1 MPAQIKRSEYAAMF
15 GPTVGDKLRLAD
27 TELFIEVERD
37 LIAEAAGAALTQGS
51 GANALHYG
59 EEVKFGGG
67 KVIRDGMGQSQMT
80 RAEGAVDTVITNAL
94 VLDHT
99 GIYKAD
105 IGLKDGRIAAIG
117 KAGNPDTQP
126 GVNIIV
132 GPGTEAIAGEGRI
145 LTAGGFD
152 SHIHYIC
159 PQQIDDALHS
169 GLTTMLGG
177 GTGPAHGTLATTC
190 TPGPWH
196 IGRMLQAADAFPM
209 NLAFAGKGNASL
221 PAAIEEQV
229 NAGACALK
237 LHEDWGTT
245 PAAIDCCLSVADAM
259 DVQVMIHTDTLNES
273 GFVENTVAAMKGRTI
288 HAFHTEG
295 AGGGHAPDII
305 KICGEDFVLPSS
317 TNPTR
322 PFTVN
327 TVEEHLDMLMVCH
340 HLDKSIPEDVAFA
353 ESRIRR
359 ETIAAEDILHDMG
372 AFSIIASDSQAMGR
386 VGEVIIRTWQT
397 ADKMKKQRGRLAE
410 ETGENDNM
418 RVRRYVAKYTI
429 NPAIAHGISHEIG
442 SIEVGKRADLC
453 LWSPAFFGVKPEMVL
468 IGGSIVCAQMGDPNA
483 SIPTPQPVYSRPMFG
498 AFGRAVENA
507 AVVFVSQAA
516 QADGIGDKLGLAKKT
531 LAVQNTR
538 DIGKKD
544 LKLNTATPVVEV
556 NPETYEVRADGELLT
571 CQPAEELPM
580 AQRYFLF

>member
-1 MPAQIKRSEYAAMF
+1 MPVEINRSEYAAMF
-15 GPTVGDKLRLAD
+15 GPTTGDKLRLAD
-27 TELFIEVERD
+27 TDLIVEVERD
-37 LIAEAAGAALTQGS
+37 LTT
-51 GANALHYG
+51 YG

-67 KVIRDGMGQSQMT
+67 KVIRDGMGQSQAT

-94 VLDHT
+94 IIDHS

-105 IGLKDGRIAAIG
+105 VGLRGGRIHKIG

-126 GVNIIV
+126 GVDIIV

-152 SHIHYIC
+152 SHIHFIC
-159 PQQIDDALHS
+159 PQQIEDALHS

-196 IGRMLQAADAFPM
+196 LERMLQAADAFPM
-209 NLAFAGKGNASL
+209 NLAFAGKGNASK
-221 PAAIEEQV
+221 PAALVEMV

-245 PAAIDCCLSVADAM
+245 PAAIDCCLSVADDM
-259 DVQVMIHTDTLNES
+259 DIQVMIHTDTLNES

-305 KICGEDFVLPSS
+305 KICGEEHVLPSS

-322 PFTVN
+322 PYTVN
-327 TVEEHLDMLMVCH
+327 TLEEHLDMLMVCH

-386 VGEVIIRTWQT
+386 VGEVLIRTWQT
-397 ADKMKKQRGRLAE
+397 ADKMRKQRGRLPE
-410 ETGENDNM
+410 ETCDNDNFS
-418 RVRRYVAKYTI
+418 VRRYIAKYTI

-442 SIEVGKRADLC
+442 SIAEGKRADLVM
-453 LWSPAFFGVKPEMVL
+453 WDPAFFGVKPEMVL
-468 IGGSIVCAQMGDPNA
+468 LSGTIVSAQMGDPNA
-483 SIPTPQPVYSRPMFG
+483 SIPTPQPVYSRHMFG
-498 AFGRAVENA
+498 AFGRSVERSAVT
-507 AVVFVSQAA
+507 FVSEAA
-516 QADGIGDKLGLAKKT
+516 HANGIGAKFGLAKDT
-531 LAVQNTR
+531 VAVRKTR
-538 DIGKKD
+538 DIGKSD
-544 LKLNTATPVVEV
+544 LILNNALPHIEV

-571 CQPAEELPM
+571 CEPATELPM
-580 AQRYFLF
+580 AQRYFMF